1 VKKGKIYIGTSGW
14 HYKHWKGTFYPAGI
28 KESDQFPEYQ
38 KSFQTVEINN
48 SFYRM
53 PSTETFE
60 AWRDAAPKK
69 FVFAV
74 KASRFLTHA
83 KKLIVDKRSI
93 DLLITHAGKLEE
105 KLAVIL
111 FQLPPRW
118 KLNVERLREF
128 IGALPKGYRYTFE
141 FREQSW
147 YNDEVY
153 AILKESNCAFC
164 IYELGGHLSPI
175 EVTADF
181 IYIRLH
187 GPGEKYQGSYP
198 DKTLKEWVARC
209 KDWLKKGKDV
219 FVYFDNDQE
228 GYAAFN
234 ALRMKELIL

>member
-1 VKKGKIYIGTSGW
+1 
-14 HYKHWKGTFYPAGI
+14 
-28 KESDQFPEYQ
+28 
-38 KSFQTVEINN
+38 
-48 SFYRM
+48 M
-53 PSTETFE
+53 PSTETFT
-60 AWRDAAPKK
+60 AWREAAPKK
-69 FVFAV
+69 FLFAV

-93 DLLITHAGKLEE
+93 DLLFTHAGRLEE

-118 KLNVERLREF
+118 KLNAERLREF
-128 IGALPKGYRYTFE
+128 IAALPKGYRYTFE
-141 FREQSW
+141 FRESTW
-147 YNDEVY
+147 YNEEVY
-153 AILKESNCAFC
+153 AILKEYNCAFC

-198 DKTLKEWVARC
+198 DKTLQEWVKKCKEWQ
-209 KDWLKKGKDV
+209 KKGKDV

-228 GYAAFN
+228 GHAAFN
-234 ALRMKELIL
+234 ALKMKELIL